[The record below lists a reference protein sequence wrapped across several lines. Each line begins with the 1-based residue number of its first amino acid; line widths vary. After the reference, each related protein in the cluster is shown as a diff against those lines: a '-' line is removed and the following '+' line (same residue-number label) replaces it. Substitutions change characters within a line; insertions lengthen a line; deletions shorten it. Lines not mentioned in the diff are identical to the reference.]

1 MAKSMTPMRV
11 TPIAAFALATAIAL
25 AGTPALSAPVPASMT
40 ALKQAV
46 SDVTPVY
53 YRGRGWA
60 GAGVGFAAG
69 AIIGSALASPRYYDG
84 YGYVP
89 PYTYGPPY
97 YYQPRAYYG
106 VPVYRGYPA
115 CDQVDSS
122 GVASFDNC

>member
-11 TPIAAFALATAIAL
+11 TPIAAFALASAIAL

-60 GAGVGFAAG
+60 AAGVGFAAG